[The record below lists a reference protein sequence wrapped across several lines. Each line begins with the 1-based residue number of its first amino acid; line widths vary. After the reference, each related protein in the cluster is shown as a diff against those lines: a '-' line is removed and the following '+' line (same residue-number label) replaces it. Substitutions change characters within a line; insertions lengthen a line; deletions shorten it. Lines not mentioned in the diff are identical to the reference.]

1 MDDASAART
10 PSNEPDPS
18 TEAGSPR
25 DVIVGDSELPVVQA
39 APSRHPLVEIAIL
52 FFRIGATS
60 FGGPPAQVALL
71 EEEVVRRRKW
81 LDRQHFLDLYSA
93 MNVIPG
99 PNSTELALSLG
110 LVRAGFPGLVVAGIF
125 FILPAVLIILVLA
138 WAYTRY
144 GAIPEV
150 RPVMLAVNAAVIAIL
165 AAMFVRLTREAVR
178 DALTLLIAIFAVV
191 ASVVLSTRAKYQ
203 PELIILG
210 TSALVGAVWY
220 GRPRISASA
229 LSLLAFAPPPEL
241 LDAPRHASMLRLF
254 LAFLKIGATLYGSG
268 YVLVSYLRTTVVEQH
283 GWISERELLD
293 GIAVGQITPGP
304 VLTTATFIGYLI
316 GQRSLGN
323 VPGGIVGA
331 LVATA
336 GIFLPS
342 FVLVSV
348 LGHVVQRI
356 RNNRYV
362 RGALDGMN
370 AAVAALI
377 LVVTVQLA
385 AATLGTPTLGGPTF
399 GLDPILV
406 GVTVLSAVMLL
417 WLDLNPTWIVLAAGL
432 VGGARVLLRV

>member
-1 MDDASAART
+1 MDDAPAAQT
-10 PSNEPDPS
+10 PQTAPIPPIDTDVPP
-18 TEAGSPR
+18 TAAG
-25 DVIVGDSELPVVQA
+25 DIELPVVQA
-39 APSRHPLVEIAIL
+39 PPSRHPLVEIALL
-52 FFRIGATS
+52 FFRVGATS

-110 LVRAGFPGLVVAGIF
+110 LVRAGFPGLVVAGVF
-125 FILPAVLIILVLA
+125 FIAPAVLIILVLA

-144 GAIPEV
+144 GAIPQM
-150 RPVMLAVNAAVIAIL
+150 RPVMLAVNAAVLAIL
-165 AAMFVRLTREAVR
+165 TSMFVRLTREAVR
-178 DALTLLIAIFAVV
+178 DVFTLTIAVSAVV
-191 ASVVLSTRAKYQ
+191 ASLVLSTRANYQ
-203 PELIILG
+203 PELLILA
-210 TSALVGAVWY
+210 TSALAGAIWY
-220 GRPRISASA
+220 GRPRISAST
-229 LSLLAFAPPPEL
+229 LPLLAIAPTSDILDPP
-241 LDAPRHASMLRLF
+241 RQASMLRLF

-283 GWISERELLD
+283 GWINERELLD

-316 GQRSLGN
+316 GHRSLGN
-323 VPGGIVGA
+323 IPGGVIGA

-336 GIFLPS
+336 GIFMPS
-342 FVLVSV
+342 FLLVCI

-370 AAVAALI
+370 AAVASLI
-377 LVVTVQLA
+377 LVVTLQLA
-385 AATLGTPTLGGPTF
+385 ATTLGTPKLAGPTL
-399 GLDPILV
+399 GLDPVLA
-406 GVTVLSAVMLL
+406 GVTVLSALALL
-417 WLDLNPTWIVLAAGL
+417 LFDLNPTWIVLAAGL
-432 VGGARVLLRV
+432 VGGGRVMLHV

>member
-1 MDDASAART
+1 MDDAPAAQR
-10 PSNEPDPS
+10 PP
-18 TEAGSPR
+18 TEANPPIDT
-25 DVIVGDSELPVVQA
+25 DVPPTAAGDSELPVIQA
-39 APSRHPLVEIAIL
+39 PPSRHPLVEIALL

-110 LVRAGFPGLVVAGIF
+110 LVRAGFPGLVVAGVS
-125 FILPAVLIILVLA
+125 FIAPAVLIILVLA

-144 GAIPEV
+144 GAIPEF
-150 RPVMLAVNAAVIAIL
+150 RPVMLAVNAAVLAIL

-178 DALTLLIAIFAVV
+178 DLFTLLIAIFAVV
-191 ASVVLSTRAKYQ
+191 VSLVLSTRAKYQ
-203 PELIILG
+203 PELLILA
-210 TSALVGAVWY
+210 TSALAGAVWY
-220 GRPRISASA
+220 GRPPVSAST
-229 LSLLAFAPPPEL
+229 LPLLAIAPPPPEL
-241 LDAPRHASMLRLF
+241 FDPPRQASMLRLF

-268 YVLVSYLRTTVVEQH
+268 YVLVSYLRTTIVEQH
-283 GWISERELLD
+283 GWINERELLD

-316 GQRSLGN
+316 GHRSLGN
-323 VPGGIVGA
+323 IPGAVTGA

-342 FVLVSV
+342 FLLVCV
-348 LGHVVQRI
+348 LGQVVQRI

-377 LVVTVQLA
+377 LVVTIHLA
-385 AATLGTPTLGGPTF
+385 ATTLGAPTLAGPTF

-406 GVTVLSAVMLL
+406 GVTALSAILLL